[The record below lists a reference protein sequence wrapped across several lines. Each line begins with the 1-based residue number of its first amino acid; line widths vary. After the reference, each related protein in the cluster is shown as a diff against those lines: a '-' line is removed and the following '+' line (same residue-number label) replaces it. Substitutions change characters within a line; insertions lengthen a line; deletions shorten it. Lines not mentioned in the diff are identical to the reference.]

1 MSAVTPG
8 SAGNNPGPATNDV
21 VFVDNTFR
29 FNNADEWE
37 TGRVRAIVDN
47 IAWEGV
53 ECFTFEIDTTTCV
66 GNDLGPTPETQICVI
81 DRTRK

>member
-1 MSAVTPG
+1 MPALTPG
-8 SAGNNPGPATNDV
+8 SAGNNPGPATDDV
-21 VFVDNTFR
+21 TLVDNTFR
-29 FNNADEWE
+29 FNNPDESE
-37 TGRVRAIVDN
+37 TGRVRAIADG